1 MTQEPRWLIGGPN
14 PSEERIPTQ
23 QAAPKETLGEFVD
36 RVSAE
41 LPEDQRRLLDH
52 DKPKASKVKVKGTYR
67 GRTADQWREMAK
79 RSGRKEQESIDRSD
93 TDGALS
99 QMGHNLNAREYL
111 LCAQLAE
118 KDGIWEFPALFTLT
132 GALVPDAVYI
142 KIKSTGKWVWRI
154 GRGEGA
160 QWFNESQAKDGYRRR
175 RNDQAKGF
183 YVGLVRARGYVGTSG
198 NGRGSA
204 GMLSVGYF
212 IGRVEQSPVETVD
225 NGIGDMNLATQ
236 YQDRS

>member
-52 DKPKASKVKVKGTYR
+52 DKPKASKVKVEGTYK
-67 GRTADQWREMAK
+67 GKTADQWREMAT
-79 RSGRKEQESIDRSD
+79 RSQSKKQESIDRSD

-99 QMGHNLNAREYL
+99 QMARGLNAREYL

-118 KDGIWEFPALFTLT
+118 QDGIWGFPALFTLT
-132 GALVPDAVYI
+132 GALVPDATYI
-142 KIKSTGKWVWRI
+142 RTKQGKWVWRI

-160 QWFNESQAKDGYRRR
+160 QWFNESQALDGSRRR
-175 RNDQAKGF
+175 KNDAAKGF
-183 YVGLVRARGYVGTSG
+183 YVGQVRARGYVGTT
-198 NGRGSA
+198 GS
-204 GMLSVGYF
+204 GYF
-212 IGRVEQSPVETVD
+212 IGRVEQSPIEIVD
-225 NGIGDMNLATQ
+225 NGIGDMNLASQ
-236 YQDRS
+236 YEDR